1 MRVLMII
8 NFNRNRVP
16 RAGHS
21 KKKTKTQ
28 DVQCVKQIK
37 KSKNKTKKFQSNKEV
52 SNETNMEVS
61 NEYV

>member
-1 MRVLMII
+1 MII

-52 SNETNMEVS
+52 SNE
-61 NEYV
+61 YV